1 METKAEY
8 ITTQINHDGV
18 PWLCGACG
26 AELGTVSDGMLTVR
40 SEPVIVAIRGDAWL
54 RCRCGAVRRWEYRRG
69 DLPPFVERM
78 MAVREQPPGR

>member
-8 ITTQINHDGV
+8 ITTQTHDGV
-18 PWLCGACG
+18 PWLCECG

-40 SEPVIVAIRGDAWL
+40 SEPVIVAVRGDAWL
-54 RCRCGAVRRWEYRRG
+54 RCRCGAVRQWEYRRG

-78 MAVREQPPGR
+78 MARRRE